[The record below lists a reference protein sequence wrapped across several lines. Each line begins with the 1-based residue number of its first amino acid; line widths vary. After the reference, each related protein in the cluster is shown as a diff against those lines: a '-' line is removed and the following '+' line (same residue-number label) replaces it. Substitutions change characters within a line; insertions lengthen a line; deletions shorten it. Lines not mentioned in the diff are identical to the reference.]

1 MRPAYACMSLYAH
14 DRLPHILQPPGH
26 HSVRDIVLSSH
37 ARGDNAPAVPTLCAS
52 SRQRRLCRVRL
63 VLRRQGLRIGVLCTP
78 RLPPR
83 LSLFSFPSLS
93 RDHHWLF
100 LENLLCPAVRYQRP
114 PPIAPEVSSVPTV
127 ERRFNPSHR
136 FEAAHTLILLVFFL
150 KKTIESQKRW
160 IRCVI
165 LRKKRKKGSHFR
177 HFHE

>member
-1 MRPAYACMSLYAH
+1 M
-14 DRLPHILQPPGH
+14 
-26 HSVRDIVLSSH
+26 SSH
-37 ARGDNAPAVPTLCAS
+37 ARGDNAPAVPMLCAS

-63 VLRRQGLRIGVLCTP
+63 VLRRQGLRSGVLCTP

-100 LENLLCPAVRYQRP
+100 LENLLCPAVCHQRP

-136 FEAAHTLILLVFFL
+136 SEAAYTLMRLNFLTRGFLSGGAFCTRHIPSSSPSKESKKQLFFV
-150 KKTIESQKRW
+150 RW
-160 IRCVI
+160 
-165 LRKKRKKGSHFR
+165 
-177 HFHE
+177 